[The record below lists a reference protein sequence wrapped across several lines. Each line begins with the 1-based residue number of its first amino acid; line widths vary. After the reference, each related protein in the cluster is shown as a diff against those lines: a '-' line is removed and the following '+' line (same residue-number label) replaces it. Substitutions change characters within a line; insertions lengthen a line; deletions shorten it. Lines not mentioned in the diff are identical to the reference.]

1 MIRMDLIDWD
11 DHCQQC
17 GATTELPR
25 VHNGTVLCEKCLPMY
40 PEPICRRCGSV
51 IRWSRVD
58 GKRVALD
65 HDGLERHVCPAIETP
80 WGIVVEPFATCH
92 VCGDY
97 KEMDKM
103 SQYHEGWCNQCS
115 LLVSYTQKKFK
126 AGRLLD
132 IVTLREY
139 LVDKRGWR
147 GRLSDNQLINVI
159 INAGCIG
166 HTKPEIE
173 LGNPNTVKSSTRSLS
188 VNVAKPKTL
197 LDF

>member
-1 MIRMDLIDWD
+1 MNLIDWD
-11 DHCQQC
+11 GRCQQC
-17 GATTELPR
+17 GEATALPR
-25 VHNGTVLCEKCLPMY
+25 VQHGRVLCEKCLPMY

-103 SQYHEGWCNQCS
+103 SQYHEGWCSQCA

-126 AGRLLD
+126 AGKLLD

-139 LVDKRGWR
+139 LVNKRNWH
-147 GRLSDNQLINVI
+147 GRLSDHQLVNVI
-159 INAGCIG
+159 INARCIG
-166 HTKPEIE
+166 YTKLEVE
-173 LGNPNTVKSSTRSLS
+173 LGNLNAVKFLVDDLTA
-188 VNVAKPKTL
+188 NVKNPKTL